1 MAGTVSVACKLPS
14 GIILR
19 GFNKVSQQ
27 VPVLGM
33 PDKMESRDHFVP
45 NGKQAVIK
53 GNAFSPMTGP
63 RGHMSGGY
71 ALTHGVDADLWAS
84 WLQANADSDYVKNN
98 LVFAHAKRDDAVAE
112 AKKMRTVKSGMEP
125 LDMSTTIVKGK
136 IVTVDQRIPRRK
148 DGRSAIFKENQKVE
162 DEE

>member
-1 MAGTVSVACKLPS
+1 MGGTVSVACKLPS

-33 PDKMESRDHFVP
+33 PDKFETREHFVP
-45 NGKQAVIK
+45 NGHQAVIK

-63 RGHMSGGY
+63 RGQMSGGY
-71 ALTHGVDADLWAS
+71 ALTHGVDADLWNS
-84 WLQANADSDYVKNN
+84 WLQANADSDMVKNK
-98 LVFAHAKRDDAVAE
+98 LVFAHEKRDSVADK
-112 AKKMRTVKSGMEP
+112 AKGMRTVKSGMEP
-125 LDMSTTIVKGK
+125 LDMSTTTVKGK
-136 IVTVDQRIPRRK
+136 TVVVDQRIPRR
-148 DGRSAIFKENQKVE
+148 IHKENQKVE